1 MVETETNAYMKRFE
15 IGENDLAVSITVKT
29 PQRIARPKP
38 GMESAGYVTEYVGDT
53 FSSKLNG
60 ISINTDNAKDYTAL
74 CQDLL
79 KEERRGASPKGCE
92 TVRYLINHEIAHQLD
107 NILHLSTDPTIIK
120 EYTKHVQMSESEQI
134 NNLCTYASKDIHE
147 FIAEAWAESQ
157 CSSSPR
163 RVAKLIG
170 DKIASTAQ
178 AYINSKKGESDYV
191 REREL

>member
-1 MVETETNAYMKRFE
+1 MSKAIINAFKGAA
-15 IGENDLAVSITVKT
+15 IGI
-29 PQRIARPKP
+29 
-38 GMESAGYVTEYVGDT
+38 G
-53 FSSKLNG
+53 
-60 ISINTDNAKDYTAL
+60 NAKDYTAL

>member
-1 MVETETNAYMKRFE
+1 
-15 IGENDLAVSITVKT
+15 
-29 PQRIARPKP
+29 
-38 GMESAGYVTEYVGDT
+38 
-53 FSSKLNG
+53 
-60 ISINTDNAKDYTAL
+60 
-74 CQDLL
+74 
-79 KEERRGASPKGCE
+79 
-92 TVRYLINHEIAHQLD
+92 
-107 NILHLSTDPTIIK
+107 
-120 EYTKHVQMSESEQI
+120 MSESEQI